1 MTQVRGCRSSR
12 LEICWLLHVDRIFL
26 RDACLKRDR
35 PVLNHT
41 GQPRIL
47 VPSMRLELIRLSS
60 PPPQD
65 GVSTNFTTKALFIE
79 SDLHQLRKIDILLR
93 NLIFCRSIS
102 GFTALFRC
110 RSCNRSFLFNH
121 CAQNTAGCR
130 RFADSL
136 TAES

>member
-65 GVSTNFTTKALFIE
+65 GVSTNFTTKAHLYSFSLKPYSIRE
-79 SDLHQLRKIDILLR
+79 WWHYTQKNILVYAAVLPTVISYKFFSGSKSDIRRKPVCFS
-93 NLIFCRSIS
+93 NSQMYPLI
-102 GFTALFRC
+102 T
-110 RSCNRSFLFNH
+110 
-121 CAQNTAGCR
+121 
-130 RFADSL
+130 
-136 TAES
+136 